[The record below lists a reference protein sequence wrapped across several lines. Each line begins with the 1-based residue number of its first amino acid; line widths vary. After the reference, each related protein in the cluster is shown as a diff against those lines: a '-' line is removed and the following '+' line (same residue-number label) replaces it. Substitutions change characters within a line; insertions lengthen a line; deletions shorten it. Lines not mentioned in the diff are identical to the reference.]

1 MLAVSLPSEKV
12 LLNYVH
18 YTTRMLLF
26 VVMAKKIPKGSG
38 TKSNPKNEVAAG
50 AGKFLGNGATGSWD
64 KPASKDKPGPWD
76 NIGRGLTTAGKVGY
90 EVSGAGD
97 AVRFVK
103 NPSLKNAAMLG
114 LTVAA
119 YAAGPAAKS
128 AQAAKTLKAIN
139 AVNATKNVRVAKA
152 VLDAKGVD
160 KVVRATKGMGTLTT
174 KGGTK
179 LPISGIKT
187 FATAKNPANVA
198 AGAAGS
204 VRAQAYKAGAAA
216 SAKAEKNVTRAKM
229 VTVGVAGAKAGST
242 VSTQNQKNKNK
253 NKK

>member
-1 MLAVSLPSEKV
+1 MCGIV
-12 LLNYVH
+12 
-18 YTTRMLLF
+18 F
-26 VVMAKKIPKGSG
+26 VMAKKIVTGNGK
-38 TKSNPKNEVAAG
+38 KSDPKNGVAAG
-50 AGKFLGNGATGSWD
+50 AGKSLGNGATGSWV

-76 NIGRGLTTAGKVGY
+76 NIGRGLTTARNVGY

-103 NPSLKNAAMLG
+103 DPSLKNAAMLG

-128 AQAAKTLKAIN
+128 AQAAKTLAAIN
-139 AVNATKNVRVAKA
+139 AVNVTRKVRVAKA
-152 VLDAKGVD
+152 VFEAKGVD
-160 KVVRATKGMGTLTT
+160 RVVRATKGVGALTT
-174 KGGTK
+174 KGGTR
-179 LPISGIKT
+179 LPIGGIKT
-187 FATAKNPANVA
+187 FVTAKNPANVA

-216 SAKAEKNVTRAKM
+216 SALAEKNVTRAKM

-242 VSTQNQKNKNK
+242 LSTQNQKDKNK
-253 NKK
+253 NRK